1 VSAVGEVLDKLSGG
15 QMTTGEATAAM
26 NEVTWPD
33 RPPTGRTLED
43 IESDP
48 DPMAMEPGDF
58 GEVESAYV
66 EGRITLEQYEALATA
81 AMGT

>member
-1 VSAVGEVLDKLSGG
+1 VGDTLDKLADGRI
-15 QMTTGEATAAM
+15 TTDEAVTAM
-26 NEVTWPD
+26 SEVTWPD
-33 RPPTGRTLED
+33 RPPAGRTLED

-48 DPMAMEPGDF
+48 DPKAMEPGDF

-66 EGRITLEQYEALATA
+66 EGKITLEQYEALATA